1 MCFLLY
7 WFYIKE
13 LPVNKISP
21 NKPQFESYE
30 FNQTLKEMTD
40 PKSVNISDQ
49 NSSNNSSSSASTSL
63 INGDFKDLKGNCDG
77 VIALNVIF
85 QFLFQ
90 ELKDTKA
97 VRRYIVRKMSAEF
110 KELIETKS
118 AGKIL
123 KKITVSKMFDFH
135 IKDIIYYI

>member
-1 MCFLLY
+1 
-7 WFYIKE
+7 
-13 LPVNKISP
+13 
-21 NKPQFESYE
+21 
-30 FNQTLKEMTD
+30 MTD
-40 PKSVNISDQ
+40 PNKSVNTSETSSSG
-49 NSSNNSSSSASTSL
+49 SSNG
-63 INGDFKDLKGNCDG
+63 IQDIKGNCDG

-123 KKITVSKMFDFH
+123 KKITVSKA
-135 IKDIIYYI
+135 IKSDKLSF